1 MGWVGGGACVS
12 VRACIEEALTGG
24 TDNEVLIPECI
35 WGMLLNFGVLFSD
48 IADD

>member
-1 MGWVGGGACVS
+1 MGWVGGEVS
-12 VRACIEEALTGG
+12 VRVHACIEEALNGG

-35 WGMLLNFGVLFSD
+35 WGMLLNSGVLFSD